1 MDEKRENELLDA
13 QATLAEIMNNTPHKV
28 NLEGTTYALTR
39 LKKGTEMLIC
49 EEAIKVAKGEN
60 MAFGDIMKQL
70 ATNTPSIMRI
80 ITLAM
85 LNDKNRIYKDGN
97 ELSGFSEEF
106 EATYNTLMWDVTDDN
121 GIIEILMEILKMI
134 DVRFFLTYSEVVKNL
149 RNSMTRT
156 IQPQES

>member
-28 NLEGTTYALTR
+28 NLEGTPYALTR

-97 ELSGFSEEF
+97 ELLGFSDEF
-106 EATYNTLMWDVTDDN
+106 EALYKTLMWDVTNDES
-121 GIIEILMEILKMI
+121 IIEILMEILKML
-134 DVRFFLTYSEVVKNL
+134 DVRFFLTSSEVVRNL

-156 IQPQES
+156 VQPQES